1 MTSVAD
7 VPHVEDARA
16 LVENISMLEDVR
28 VLMDNFSMLED
39 VRVSVEDISLVE
51 DTLALF
57 ALLETALRCSSP
69 LLLASVAPKSS

>member
-7 VPHVEDARA
+7 VSHVEGARA
-16 LVENISMLEDVR
+16 LVENI
-28 VLMDNFSMLED
+28 SMLED

-69 LLLASVAPKSS
+69 LLLASIAPKSS